1 MERQYLLLSPVGNS
15 QHFEVNI
22 FLIVQFITWF
32 RIKPIRFRRKALDNI
47 DLNQMSHRYVRG
59 VLQDELTKCSDR
71 GGRVTLLFST

>member
-32 RIKPIRFRRKALDNI
+32 RIVFLKSPF
-47 DLNQMSHRYVRG
+47 DLEGKH
-59 VLQDELTKCSDR
+59 
-71 GGRVTLLFST
+71 